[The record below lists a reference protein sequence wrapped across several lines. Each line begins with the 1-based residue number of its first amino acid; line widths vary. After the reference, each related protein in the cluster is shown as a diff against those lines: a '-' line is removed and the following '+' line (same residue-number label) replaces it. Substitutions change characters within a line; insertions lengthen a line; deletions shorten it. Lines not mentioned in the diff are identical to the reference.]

1 MTSPWR
7 AFLLIFPLLALVPI
21 GALGGYVLWS
31 IAARMEAV
39 ERSERFAVDL
49 QREAVKTGLQSVAT
63 DLCVLAQQNE
73 LGHLLLEDRQQ
84 ARLAMAAEYLA
95 LARNADDYDQI
106 RFLDDH
112 GQEIVRVNHNGGR
125 PAIVADAELQDKSNR
140 YYFRETI
147 ALEPGQIYVSP
158 LDLNIEHGEIE
169 EPYKP
174 MIRVGTPVVDAAGD
188 KRGIVLINL
197 MAQRMLDQVE
207 AAGGLSLGQPM
218 MVNNEG
224 YWLVTPN
231 PPPGWGFMFPE
242 HAEDRMA
249 RHYPAVWARINQQPS
264 GTYAV
269 PEGLFTFEHYYPLD
283 GLKGCLDRRGLRAE
297 SLSDTGYRWVLMSQV
312 PQALINGWRR
322 EAILQAV
329 IIGAVVLVLLAIG
342 TWAWLVVATERR
354 RYRAH
359 LETMARFDPL
369 IGLANR
375 VTFEERL
382 LQEAQR
388 AKRHDRRFALLFM
401 DLDGFKAINDRH
413 GHKAGDQVLIDVAQ
427 VLASNCRATDL
438 AARQGGDEFVVLLA
452 EIKDL
457 AAAEKAA
464 EKLRARIEALSWN
477 QMQVGASIGL
487 ALWPDDA
494 EDPETLMRLADD
506 AMYRAK
512 GAGKNRIRLAQDLTP
527 GQVQSAGQVPSP
539 GQAESP
545 SQTQCPAGQ

>member
-1 MTSPWR
+1 MQHETWPWR

-21 GALGGYVLWS
+21 GALGGYMLWS

-49 QREAVKTGLQSVAT
+49 QREVIKTGLQAVAT

-73 LGHLLLEDRQQ
+73 LSHLLLEDQQQ

-95 LARNADDYDQI
+95 LARNSEDYDQI
-106 RFLDDH
+106 RFLNEQ
-112 GQEIVRVNHNGGR
+112 GQEVIRVNHNGGD
-125 PAIVADAELQDKSNR
+125 PVIVADAALQDKSNR
-140 YYFRETI
+140 YYFCETMT
-147 ALEPGQIYVSP
+147 LEPGQIYVSP
-158 LDLNIEHGEIE
+158 LDLNIEHGKIE
-169 EPYKP
+169 RPYKP
-174 MIRVGTPVVDAAGD
+174 MIRVGTPVVDVEGD
-188 KRGIVLINL
+188 KRGIVMINV
-197 MAQRMLDQVE
+197 MAQTMLDQFQ
-207 AAGGLSLGQPM
+207 AASEVSVGQPM
-218 MVNNEG
+218 MLNNNG
-224 YWLVTPN
+224 YWMVTPE
-231 PPPGWGFMFPE
+231 PSTSWGFMFPE
-242 HAEDRMA
+242 RSDARMG
-249 RHYPAVWARINQQPS
+249 HLYPEVWAQINQQSS
-264 GTYAV
+264 GLIYSAD
-269 PEGLFTFEHYYPLD
+269 GLFTFENYYPLS
-283 GLKGCLDRRGLRAE
+283 GLKGCFKQTGLRAKA
-297 SLSDTGYRWVLMSQV
+297 LSAMGYRRVLVSHV
-312 PQALINGWRR
+312 PQTLINGWRR
-322 EAILQAV
+322 EVILQAM

-369 IGLANR
+369 TGLANR
-375 VTFEERL
+375 TTFEERL

-452 EIKDL
+452 EIEDL

-464 EKLRARIEALSWN
+464 EKLRTHIAALSWN

-494 EDPETLMRLADD
+494 DDSETLMRLADD

-512 GAGKNRIRLAQDLTP
+512 RDGKNRISLAQDLTSD
-527 GQVQSAGQVPSP
+527 QVQSAGQV
-539 GQAESP
+539 ESP
-545 SQTQCPAGQ
+545 

>member
-1 MTSPWR
+1 MHHETSPWR

-21 GALGGYVLWS
+21 GTLGGYVLWS
-31 IAARMEAV
+31 IAVRMEAV

-49 QREAVKTGLQSVAT
+49 QREAIKTGLQAVAT

-73 LGHLLLEDRQQ
+73 LSHLLLEDRQQ

-106 RFLDDH
+106 RFLDDQ
-112 GQEIVRVNHNGGR
+112 GLEIVRVNHNGGR
-125 PAIVADAELQDKSNR
+125 PTIVADAELQDKSSR
-140 YYFRETI
+140 YYFRETLM
-147 ALEPGQIYVSP
+147 LEPGQIYVSP
-158 LDLNIEHGEIE
+158 LDLNVEQGEIE

-174 MIRVGTPVVDAAGD
+174 MIRVGTPVVDAAGN

-197 MAQRMLDQVE
+197 MAQRMLDQVQ
-207 AAGGLSLGQPM
+207 AAGGISIGQPM

-242 HAEDRMA
+242 RAEDRMA
-249 RHYPAVWARINQQPS
+249 HHYPAVWARINQQPS
-264 GTYAV
+264 GTYTA
-269 PEGLFTFEHYYPLD
+269 PEGLFTFENNYPLD
-283 GLKGCLDRRGLRAE
+283 GLKGCLDQRGIRTA
-297 SLSDTGYRWVLMSQV
+297 SPSGTGYRWVLMSHV
-312 PQALINGWRR
+312 PQTIINDWRR

-329 IIGAVVLVLLAIG
+329 IIGTVVLALLAIG

-359 LETMARFDPL
+359 LEAMARFDPL
-369 IGLANR
+369 TGLANR

-388 AKRHDRRFALLFM
+388 ARRHERRFALLFM

-427 VLASNCRATDL
+427 VLTSNCRATDL

-452 EIKDL
+452 ELEDL

-464 EKLRARIEALSWN
+464 EKLRAHIEALSWN

-494 EDPETLMRLADD
+494 DDPETLMRLADD

-512 GAGKNRIRLAQDLTP
+512 RAGKNRISLVQAPTQGHTQFP
-527 GQVQSAGQVPSP
+527 GQ
-539 GQAESP
+539 
-545 SQTQCPAGQ
+545 

>member
-73 LGHLLLEDRQQ
+73 LSHLLLEDRQQ
-84 ARLAMAAEYLA
+84 ARQAMAAEYLA

-112 GQEIVRVNHNGGR
+112 GQEIVRVNHNDGR
-125 PAIVADAELQDKSNR
+125 PSIVADAELQDKSNR
-140 YYFRETI
+140 YYFRETM

-174 MIRVGTPVVDAAGD
+174 MIRVGTPVVDGSGD

-197 MAQRMLDQVE
+197 MARRMLDQVE
-207 AAGGLSLGQPM
+207 AAGGLSVGQPM

-249 RHYPAVWARINQQPS
+249 HHYPAVWARINQQPS

-322 EAILQAV
+322 EMILQAV

-354 RYRAH
+354 RYRAQ

-369 IGLANR
+369 TGLANR

-452 EIKDL
+452 EIEAL

-512 GAGKNRIRLAQDLTP
+512 GAGKNRIRLAQDLAP
-527 GQVQSAGQVPSP
+527 GQVQSPGQAQSP
-539 GQAESP
+539 GQ
-545 SQTQCPAGQ
+545 

>member
-1 MTSPWR
+1 MPWR

-21 GALGGYVLWS
+21 GTLGGYALWS

-49 QREAVKTGLQSVAT
+49 QREAVKTGLQAVAT

-73 LGHLLLEDRQQ
+73 LSHLLLKDRQE

-95 LARNADDYDQI
+95 LARNTDDYDQI
-106 RFLDDH
+106 RFLDDQ

-125 PAIVADAELQDKSNR
+125 PAIVAETELQDKANR
-140 YYFRETI
+140 YYFRETM

-174 MIRVGTPVVDAAGD
+174 MIRVGTPVVDASGD

-207 AAGGLSLGQPM
+207 ATAGLSVGQPM

-231 PPPGWGFMFPE
+231 PPLGWGFMFPE

-249 RHYPAVWARINQQPS
+249 HHYPAVWAQINQQPS

-283 GLKGCLDRRGLRAE
+283 GLKGCLDQRGLRAE
-297 SLSDTGYRWVLMSQV
+297 SLSDTGYYRWVLMSKV
-312 PQALINGWRR
+312 PQALINGWRH
-322 EAILQAV
+322 AVILQAV

-354 RYRAH
+354 RYRGH
-359 LETMARFDPL
+359 LEAMARFDPL
-369 IGLANR
+369 TGLANR
-375 VTFEERL
+375 ATFEERL

-388 AKRHDRRFALLFM
+388 AKRHERRFALLFM

-413 GHKAGDQVLIDVAQ
+413 GHRAGDQVLIDVAQ

-452 EIKDL
+452 EIEEL
-457 AAAEKAA
+457 TAAEKAA
-464 EKLRARIEALSWN
+464 EKLRARIAALSWN

-494 EDPETLMRLADD
+494 DDPETLMRLADD

-512 GAGKNRIRLAQDLTP
+512 GAGKNRICLARDLTR

>member
-1 MTSPWR
+1 MPWR

-21 GALGGYVLWS
+21 GTLGGYALWS

-49 QREAVKTGLQSVAT
+49 QREAVKTGLQAVAT

-73 LGHLLLEDRQQ
+73 LSHLLLKDRQE

-95 LARNADDYDQI
+95 LARNTDDYDQI
-106 RFLDDH
+106 RFLDDQ

-125 PAIVADAELQDKSNR
+125 PAIVAETELQDKANR
-140 YYFRETI
+140 YYFRETM

-174 MIRVGTPVVDAAGD
+174 MIRVGTPVVDASGD

-207 AAGGLSLGQPM
+207 ATAGLSVGQPM

-231 PPPGWGFMFPE
+231 PPLGWGFMFPE

-249 RHYPAVWARINQQPS
+249 HHYPAVWARINQQPS

-283 GLKGCLDRRGLRAE
+283 GLKGCLDQRGLRAE
-297 SLSDTGYRWVLMSQV
+297 SLSDTGYYRWVLMSKV
-312 PQALINGWRR
+312 PQALINGWRH
-322 EAILQAV
+322 AVILQAV

-354 RYRAH
+354 RYRGH
-359 LETMARFDPL
+359 LEAMARFDPL
-369 IGLANR
+369 TGLANR
-375 VTFEERL
+375 ATFEERL

-388 AKRHDRRFALLFM
+388 ASRHDRRFALLFM

-452 EIKDL
+452 EIEEL
-457 AAAEKAA
+457 TAAEKAA
-464 EKLRARIEALSWN
+464 EKLRARIAALSWN

-494 EDPETLMRLADD
+494 DDPETLMRLADD

-512 GAGKNRIRLAQDLTP
+512 GAGKNRICLARDLTP